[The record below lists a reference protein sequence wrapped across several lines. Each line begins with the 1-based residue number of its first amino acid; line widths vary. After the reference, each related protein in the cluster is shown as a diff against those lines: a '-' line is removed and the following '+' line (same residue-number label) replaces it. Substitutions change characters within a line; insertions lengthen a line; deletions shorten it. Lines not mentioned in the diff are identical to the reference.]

1 MDRLQTLA
9 IFQRVCEAHS
19 FTRAAVSLNLPR
31 STVTQAVQRLEQQ
44 LGVPLLLRTTR
55 QVRVTS
61 EGEAILEKARHL
73 LSDWEELSTLF
84 SQETQPTGMI
94 RVNMASRFARLLVI
108 PKLPEFYRRFP
119 GIELNIGVSDIRVD
133 MIEQGV
139 DLLIRA
145 GTLQDSGLIAR
156 PLPALPNMTLA
167 SPDYL
172 ARFGVP
178 DCLEAL
184 QGHQMVGYVLP
195 SSGRVEALEFQ
206 ERDGYREL
214 VLPHP
219 FTTNSTDAYITA
231 GLAGLGLVQVP
242 VYGVIDDLKHG
253 RLIEVLNQN
262 PPASM
267 AVSMLYPAKR
277 RSSRHLRVFMDW
289 LSEVITEQLTTSQP
303 GDAGHIG

>member
-19 FTRAAVSLNLPR
+19 FTSAAASLNLPR

-55 QVRVTS
+55 QVSVTA
-61 EGEAILEKARHL
+61 EGEVILEKARHL

-84 SQETQPTGMI
+84 SQDTQPMGII
-94 RVNMASRFARLLVI
+94 RVNMPSRFARLLVI
-108 PKLPEFYRRFP
+108 PQLPEFHQRFP

-156 PLPALPNMTLA
+156 PLPALSNITLA

-172 ARFGVP
+172 ARFGTP
-178 DCLEAL
+178 ESLEAL
-184 QGHQMVGYVLP
+184 QGHEMVGYVLP
-195 SSGRVEALEFQ
+195 SSGRVEALEF
-206 ERDGYREL
+206 RDNDGYREL

-219 FTTNSTDAYITA
+219 VTTNSTDAYIAA

-242 VYGVIDDLKHG
+242 VYGIIDDLKHG
-253 RLIEVLNQN
+253 RLIEVLSQH
-262 PPASM
+262 PPASLP
-267 AVSMLYPAKR
+267 VSMLYPARR

-289 LSEVITEQLTTSQP
+289 LSDVVARQIQASE
-303 GDAGHIG
+303 AG